1 MTENNLRIEMT
12 SDWHVGL
19 GGGQAG
25 NIDSLI
31 RRDRS
36 QLPFIPAKTIV
47 GIWRDAAETVALGL
61 DGGGENGN
69 WHQWVNY
76 LFGDQRNLATGPIE
90 KPPRPAALS
99 VRPARFPEGFQKA
112 LKEKPLLRE
121 ALTFVKPGIGIDP
134 QTGAARDDFLR
145 FEEMARSGAAFHAEY
160 SLDGE
165 LEPEQLAV
173 AEAFLTAS
181 AAYIKR
187 LGGKRRRGVG
197 RCQVSTGQ
205 KLESA
210 LKAIGKYIK
219 KPTTLPQPPKAE
231 LVPLSITTAT
241 ASDGKWHFV
250 ELKLELKSPLLL
262 HKRTVGNTTETLD
275 YLPGTYLL
283 AVLSKRLWKRNSE
296 LGDSFSAAIMSGNL
310 IATHAYLEVEGT
322 RGRPVPFA
330 WFSEKLNPENYYNL
344 LRHAPEE
351 NAPQIKG
358 TRAGYVGSVWESPK
372 DVKKEV
378 TTHNT
383 VEDESQRPSAEVGG
397 VYSYEAI
404 VEGTVLR
411 SQLRVRGDL
420 VDKSDWLSFLD
431 GTYRVGRTCK
441 DDYGLAEVKVEGE
454 LQEVPSKETAP
465 GSELTVWLL
474 SDVLLRGDRLQP
486 TVSLEDFR
494 QELQRQLG
502 VELKDLEQ
510 PNNTEQETEQKSKI
524 FARQNR
530 LESWQTRWGLPR
542 PSFVGLAAGTCMVYK
557 VEGNLD
563 PVKLAELEFAGMGD
577 RRAEGYGQLCFN
589 DELLMKDKTT
599 VYSQSS
605 SNIKDPPNSSENL
618 DLKSAAKYARFL
630 EKPAWKTAIDK
641 KALELAANKNDRERI
656 LGLEIEKKDEL
667 SKSKPSLTQL
677 GALKSVLRKL
687 NNPKEALVTS
697 WIKSVRKV
705 KNRDEEWKNSLGK
718 VEDLVT
724 KEGTVWQYLKIPEIY
739 SELTVTK
746 NGKEQLKKGLWSYA
760 VWTLVD
766 ACIRAH
772 KRDLEDSN

>member
-1 MTENNLRIEMT
+1 MTEYDLKITMT

-25 NIDSLI
+25 NIDSLV

-61 DGGGENGN
+61 DSNDESGV

-76 LFGDQRNLATGPIE
+76 LFGDQRNQAEGPIE
-90 KPPRPAALS
+90 DAPRPAALS
-99 VRPARFPEGFQKA
+99 VRPARFPEDFQKA
-112 LKEKPLLRE
+112 LQNRPLLRE

-134 QTGAARDDFLR
+134 QTGCARDDFLR
-145 FEEMARSGAAFHAEY
+145 FEEMARGGAVFKTKY
-160 SLDGE
+160 CLDESE

-181 AAYIKR
+181 ASYIKR

-197 RCQVSTGQ
+197 RCQVSSGQ

-210 LKAIGKYIK
+210 LKVIEKSIK
-219 KPTTLPQPPKAE
+219 TLPPPPPKDTTLDDLPTIA
-231 LVPLSITTAT
+231 TT
-241 ASDGKWHFV
+241 SNGGEWRFV

-283 AVLSKRLWKRNSE
+283 AVLAKRLWKRNLE
-296 LGDSFSAAIMSGNL
+296 LGNKFSEAIASGDL

-330 WFSEKLNPENYYNL
+330 WFSEKLNPDNYYNL
-344 LRHAPEE
+344 LRHTPEE

-358 TRAGYVGSVWESPK
+358 TRAGYVGSVWQSPK
-372 DVKKEV
+372 DVKKQV

-383 VEDESQRPSAEVGG
+383 VEDESQRPSSDVGG

-404 VEGTVLR
+404 TEGTVLR
-411 SQLRVRGDL
+411 SQLRVRGSL
-420 VDKSDWLSFLD
+420 TKNSEWLNYL
-431 GTYRVGRTCK
+431 GGETPYRVGRTCK
-441 DDYGLAEVKVEGE
+441 DDYGLVSVTVGEKLEKVS
-454 LQEVPSKETAP
+454 LDETADT
-465 GSELTVWLL
+465 SELTVWLL
-474 SDVLLRGDRLQP
+474 SDVLLRDDRLRP
-486 TVSLEDFR
+486 TVDLEVFR

-502 VELKDLEQ
+502 VEL
-510 PNNTEQETEQKSKI
+510 TQKGKV

-530 LESWQTRWGLPR
+530 LESWQTRWGVPR
-542 PSFVGLAAGTCMVYK
+542 PSLVGLAAGTCMVYEVK
-557 VEGNLD
+557 GELD
-563 PVKLAELEFAGMGD
+563 QVKLAELECVGVGD

-589 DELLMKDKTT
+589 DKLLMKDKTT
-599 VYSQSS
+599 IDSQSS
-605 SNIKDPPNSSENL
+605 SDVSNSPNSSENL
-618 DLKSAAKYARFL
+618 NLESATKYAQL
-630 EKPAWKTAIDK
+630 IEKQAWKTAIDK
-641 KALELAANKNDRERI
+641 KALELAANKKDREKI
-656 LGLEIEKKDEL
+656 LGLEFDGNGIL
-667 SKSKPSLTQL
+667 YKSKPSLTQL

-687 NNPKEALVTS
+687 DKPSNSQVTG
-697 WIKSVRKV
+697 WIKSVKKV
-705 KNRDEEWKNSLGK
+705 QNRQDEWKNSLDK
-718 VEDLVT
+718 VEELVT
-724 KEGTVWQYLKIPEIY
+724 KKETVWRFLELQKLYP
-739 SELTVTK
+739 ELTLTK
-746 NGKEQLKKGLWSYA
+746 NGKEILQKELWSYA

-772 KRDLEDSN
+772 KRDLEEHPTVK

>member
-1 MTENNLRIEMT
+1 MT

-25 NIDSLI
+25 NIDSLV

-61 DGGGENGN
+61 DTNDESGV

-90 KPPRPAALS
+90 DAPRPAALS
-99 VRPARFPEGFQKA
+99 VCPARFPEGFQEA
-112 LKEKPLLRE
+112 LQNRPLLRE

-134 QTGAARDDFLR
+134 QTGCARDDFLR
-145 FEEMARSGAAFHAEY
+145 FEEMARGGAVFETKY
-160 SLDGE
+160 CLDESE

-181 AAYIKR
+181 ASYIKR

-197 RCQVSTGQ
+197 RCQVSSEQ

-210 LKAIGKYIK
+210 LKVIEKYIK
-219 KPTTLPQPPKAE
+219 TLPPSPPEDIA
-231 LVPLSITTAT
+231 LDDLPTIATT
-241 ASDGKWHFV
+241 SNGGDWRFV

-283 AVLSKRLWKRNSE
+283 AVLAKRLWKRSSE
-296 LGDSFSAAIMSGNL
+296 LGDKFSEAIVTGDL

-330 WFSEKLNPENYYNL
+330 WFSEKLNPDNYYNL
-344 LRHAPEE
+344 LHHTPEE
-351 NAPQIKG
+351 NAAQIKG

-372 DVKKEV
+372 DVKKQV

-383 VEDESQRPSAEVGG
+383 VDDESQRPNEEVGG

-404 VEGTVLR
+404 TEGTVLR

-420 VDKSDWLSFLD
+420 AKNSEWLNYL
-431 GTYRVGRTCK
+431 GGETPYRVGRTNK
-441 DDYGLAEVKVEGE
+441 DDYGLVSVTVEGE
-454 LQEVPSKETAP
+454 LKEVPDAVDA
-465 GSELTVWLL
+465 SELTVWLL
-474 SDVLLRGDRLQP
+474 SDVLLRDQRLRP
-486 TVSLEDFR
+486 TVDLEVFR
-494 QELQRQLG
+494 QELERQLG
-502 VELKDLEQ
+502 VTL
-510 PNNTEQETEQKSKI
+510 EQKSKV

-530 LESWQTRWGLPR
+530 LESWQTRWGVPR
-542 PSFVGLAAGTCMVYK
+542 PSLVGLAAGTCMVYT
-557 VEGNLD
+557 VTEGELD
-563 PVKLAELEFAGMGD
+563 PVKLAELECVGMGD

-589 DELLMKDKTT
+589 DELLMKDKIT
-599 VYSQSS
+599 VDSKSS
-605 SNIKDPPNSSENL
+605 SNTEKPPSLSDSFNFE
-618 DLKSAAKYARFL
+618 SAANYANL
-630 EKPAWKTAIDK
+630 IQKQAWKTAIDK
-641 KALELAANKNDRERI
+641 KALELAADKKDREKI
-656 LGLEIEKKDEL
+656 LGLGFEERGNL
-667 SKSKPSLTQL
+667 RKSKPSLTQL

-687 NNPKEALVTS
+687 EKPGESLVVG
-697 WIKSVRKV
+697 WIESVKKVTNRK
-705 KNRDEEWKNSLGK
+705 EEWGKSLGK

-724 KEGTVWQYLKIPEIY
+724 KEGTAWQYLELQKLYP
-739 SELTVTK
+739 ELTITK
-746 NGKEQLKKGLWSYA
+746 NGPDVLKRDFWSYA

-766 ACIRAH
+766 ACVRAH
-772 KRDLEDSN
+772 KRDLENSNSL